1 MKKLLLTATA
11 LAAMAIAGTA
21 AAQSGG
27 HVISYRATA
36 TVGDI
41 DAGSANTVANADPTT
56 TDAAKYGRSL
66 VGLYLIAEEATG
78 LTGNTLAL
86 QDNLSSG
93 AIPSGNNLYTVSLTN
108 ATFSTAV
115 ASTAVQGVNCT
126 VAPSSGGAAGSN
138 SVTFL
143 VSSSGGGN
151 CTGFTLDLPVT
162 PTLNGVVTVSTNIRT
177 DNEVPIDGGLRSFD
191 AIFPIDAFQ
200 PAFNATFSGVANGP
214 PGAGVDT
221 FTPIGVAP
229 ATPYTSLSG
238 DGTLGRLAI
247 YVDTRANRGLT
258 PATPVAVADVTA
270 ASVAVTG
277 DFDAFNAANTNATL
291 EGNNAAS
298 ITPTVATFTAAQG
311 YITELLTSK
320 PNGSPFFVTADGG
333 VIDASAYNATINYTL
348 AAGFAAQPAAN
359 GAFESI
365 EREGA
370 NFIAP
375 WAGGSQGGSQTVVRL
390 SGTGSATGP
399 VRVTLTNGV
408 ATGGTAVADSTCTLG
423 GVPANGDLVIG
434 QPQLTACFGGFLR
447 GDLLIT
453 VEGAPASLTAKMR
466 NTTAGG
472 DIFETSLGRYSGSN
486 FSQAAQ

>member
-27 HVISYRATA
+27 HVISYRTTA
-36 TVGDI
+36 LVGDI
-41 DAGSANTVANADPTT
+41 DAGSANTVANADGTT
-56 TDAAKYGRSL
+56 TDLAKYGTTL
-66 VGLYLIAEEATG
+66 VGKYLIANEATG

-115 ASTAVQGVNCT
+115 ASTAVQGTNCT
-126 VAPSSGGAAGSN
+126 VAPSSGGAQGSN
-138 SVTFL
+138 TVTFL

-191 AIFPIDAFQ
+191 AIVPIDAFQ
-200 PAFNATFSGVANGP
+200 PAFNATFSTANTG
-214 PGAGVDT
+214 PGAGADT

-229 ATPYTSLSG
+229 ATPYTTLSG
-238 DGTLGRLAI
+238 DNQLGRLAI
-247 YVDTRANRGLT
+247 YVDVRANRGLT
-258 PATPVAVADVTA
+258 PGTPVAVADVTA
-270 ASVAVTG
+270 ASVVVNG
-277 DFDAFNAANTNATL
+277 DLDAFDAALSNATL
-291 EGNNAAS
+291 EGNNATS
-298 ITPTVATFTAAQG
+298 ITPTAATFTGAQG
-311 YITELLTSK
+311 YIVELLTTK
-320 PNGSPFFVTADGG
+320 PNGSPFAVTPDGG
-333 VIDASAYNATINYTL
+333 IIDASNYNATINYTL
-348 AAGFAAQPAAN
+348 AAGFAPQPAAN
-359 GAFESI
+359 GAFEAI

-390 SGTGSATGP
+390 SGTGAATGP

-408 ATGGTAVADSTCTLG
+408 ASGGVAVADSTCTLG